1 MTRQLYV
8 DNCDRRMAGNLSS
21 IYQTLI
27 SLFNLS
33 QDKFFYNDE
42 IVNVFLEK
50 MHATIGAKVKKHVE
64 NVRKQI
70 LGSNPVPRLILEHI
84 LADKFSKSINEQIRE
99 SARTLTTPTVNH
111 LVSYNYNYTLQ
122 IFTDLQEIFEEM
134 HGINTFGF

>member
-1 MTRQLYV
+1 M

-99 SARTLTTPTVNH
+99 SARTLTTHTVNH
-111 LVSYNYNYTLQ
+111 LVSYNFKLYKRESSN
-122 IFTDLQEIFEEM
+122 
-134 HGINTFGF
+134 NTNFISNQFMV